1 MIAFNNDPIIFS
13 EINKIPQNK
22 PNDFNWTE
30 IKIIEF
36 FPRSL
41 YLTLQKS
48 VSIVLVIETTLKTNI
63 TFESSLN

>member
-1 MIAFNNDPIIFS
+1 MIAFNNDPIIFN

-22 PNDFNWTE
+22 PNDFNWIE

-48 VSIVLVIETTLKTNI
+48 ASIVLFIETTLKTNI